1 MTRFSGKASRLA
13 WELFKRTGKVNYY
26 LLYKAIGKAVNI
38 IWRIITAYILVFNSR
53 AIKTPITVTV
63 IFVCKIKRTGKINY
77 YLLYKEI
84 ENAIEPTLSDY
95 ASNEDK
101 EMER

>member
-13 WELFKRTGKVNYY
+13 WELFKRTGKV
-26 LLYKAIGKAVNI
+26 
-38 IWRIITAYILVFNSR
+38 
-53 AIKTPITVTV
+53 
-63 IFVCKIKRTGKINY
+63 NY